1 MELLII
7 LAYAA
12 ILGLV
17 GTFVLDKSDH
27 YGRFVP
33 VSISLIAG
41 SALWLLL
48 TWFGFSYS
56 SVWIWFIVML
66 AMPAAGFFGTRIL
79 VAKREQAE
87 AVELAAIR
95 LRGKTQ

>member
-27 YGRFVP
+27 YGKFVP
-33 VSISLIAG
+33 VSMSVIAG
-41 SALWLLL
+41 SALWLVL
-48 TWFGFSYS
+48 TWVGFSYS

-66 AMPAAGFFGTRIL
+66 AMPAAGFFGTKIL
-79 VAKREQAE
+79 VSRREQAE
-87 AVELAAIR
+87 AEELAAIR

>member
-66 AMPAAGFFGTRIL
+66 SMPAAGWFGTNFL
-79 VAKREQAE
+79 VAKREAE
-87 AVELAAIR
+87 EARQLASIR
-95 LRGKTQ
+95 LRGKA

>member
-12 ILGLV
+12 ILGLI
-17 GTFVLDKSDH
+17 GTFVIDKSDH
-27 YGRFVP
+27 YGKFVP
-33 VSISLIAG
+33 VSISVIAG
-41 SALWLLL
+41 SALWLVL
-48 TWFGFSYS
+48 TWVGFSYS

-66 AMPAAGFFGTRIL
+66 AMPAAGFFGTKIL
-79 VAKREQAE
+79 VASRERAE
-87 AVELAAIR
+87 AAELASIR